1 MSPEDRSRLRKQM
14 SEQAVKLAVSSRWDE
29 AASLN
34 REFVRLF
41 PDDAEGYNRLGK
53 SLTELGHVSEARQ
66 CYGKALEVDPANQIA
81 RRNLDRLASMKDAA
95 GASLPSQLDTR
106 MFIEETGKASVT
118 TLQAIDPAQAATLDA
133 GDLVELRLQGNA
145 VNVHSKAGGYVGMVE
160 PRVGLRLAK
169 MMEGGNLYSAA
180 LVSVAGNEIRVIIR
194 ETYQHPSLIGRV
206 SFPQARAVATNDALV
221 ALVGGCGELNGV
233 MVISG
238 TGSIA
243 YGFTPDGRSAR
254 AGGYGQW
261 LGDEGSG
268 FTIAHRGLIAV
279 MRAADGRE
287 PPTAI
292 RERVLSQLSIA

>member
-1 MSPEDRSRLRKQM
+1 MSNDPTTETMSPEDRSRLRKQM
-14 SEQAVKLAVSSRWDE
+14 SEQAVKLAVSGRWDD

-53 SLTELGHVSEARQ
+53 SLTELGQVSEARQ
-66 CYGKALEVDPANQIA
+66 CYGKALEIDPTNQIA
-81 RRNLDRLASMKDAA
+81 RRNLDRLATLKDAA
-95 GASLPSQLDTR
+95 GTSAPSQLDTR

-206 SFPQARAVATNDALV
+206 SFPQARAVADVRPYT
-221 ALVGGCGELNGV
+221 
-233 MVISG
+233 
-238 TGSIA
+238 
-243 YGFTPDGRSAR
+243 R
-254 AGGYGQW
+254 
-261 LGDEGSG
+261 
-268 FTIAHRGLIAV
+268 RGLLRGAL
-279 MRAADGRE
+279 ADDADFGEDDEFPEEDEEGWSETSEEIERE
-287 PPTAI
+287 TGADDDSDD
-292 RERVLSQLSIA
+292 EAFD